1 MVGGTE
7 QGENW
12 ISGAPFIDSVTM
24 MSSYW
29 LWRAVGGSLML
40 LSHILFAFNVW
51 RMRPAAAA
59 DMRTETAGEPS

>member
-7 QGENW
+7 QGESW
-12 ISGAPFIDSVTM
+12 ISGAPFIESVKL

-40 LSHILFAFNVW
+40 LSQILFAFNVW
-51 RMRPAAAA
+51 QMRPAADA
-59 DMRTETAGEPS
+59 DMRTESVGEPS